1 MKQNCISYQLNKE
14 LGHKYCM
21 ILQTQIY
28 THTKKKKTHTHTHT
42 HPVNQA
48 DLKQSQLIRRRKA
61 QWLNDQSGCSNHNSG
76 KKCMQYG
83 PMGYKTN
90 T

>member
-1 MKQNCISYQLNKE
+1 MSFNCETELHIISVEQIVRAQILNDITNTDI
-14 LGHKYCM
+14 HK
-21 ILQTQIY
+21 
-28 THTKKKKTHTHTHT
+28 KNT

-48 DLKQSQLIRRRKA
+48 DLQQSQLIRRRKA
-61 QWLNDQSGCSNHNSG
+61 QWLNDQFGCSNHNSS

-83 PMGYKTN
+83 PIGYNTN